1 MRRPFPGASSVTP
14 GGFSMVELLVV
25 ISIIG
30 LLAGMASYT
39 IPKAME
45 SGKKAKAKGDLMA
58 IVAAVKAYKQEYGQ
72 WPATE
77 SMSTDSAGEFGAWY
91 GPSKWADT
99 TETGS
104 SRGKDL
110 MKILSGQNIG
120 TGMGSTWPRPMNPK
134 QIRFLEGAQPD
145 GSYLDPWG
153 TQYCVKMD
161 VNESGGLEYGIGNA
175 GSENF
180 RLSVIAVSLGKN
192 KVQEDNP
199 SDPGFD
205 DIYSWGQNLSQ

>member
-1 MRRPFPGASSVTP
+1 MNRLTRSWGGRA
-14 GGFSMVELLVV
+14 GLGFSLVELLVV

-30 LLAGMASYT
+30 LLVGLSSVA

-45 SGKKAKAKGDLMA
+45 SGRKAKAKGDLTA

-77 SMSTDSAGEFGAWY
+77 SISTDSAGEFGAWY
-91 GPSKWADT
+91 GPSKWATDT
-99 TETGS
+99 GL

-120 TGMGSTWPRPMNPK
+120 TGLGATWPRPMNPK
-134 QIRFLEGAQPD
+134 LIRFLEGAQSD
-145 GSYLDPWG
+145 GTFLDPWG
-153 TQYCVKMD
+153 KQYCVKMD
-161 VNESGGLEYGIGNA
+161 VNESGGMEYGSSNG
-175 GSENF
+175 GVENL
-180 RLSVIAVSLGKN
+180 RLTVIVVSLGKN
-192 KVQEDNP
+192 KTQENGP
-199 SDPGFD
+199 EVTGFD